1 MSGRVRGVA
10 MTSGVVML
18 LLTSCSSTSPQ
29 QSISQAVTRWST
41 ALADGDSATFC
52 GAMTADANADF
63 QGSLDLTDCPAAV
76 AKLSGV
82 ITPEDKEGL
91 RSIQVNADSVQ
102 VHDSQA
108 VVSGDAISYAKPVDA
123 QLQIV
128 GDLAMSLQNK
138 TWLLDIRVHRGS

>member
-1 MSGRVRGVA
+1 
-10 MTSGVVML
+10 
-18 LLTSCSSTSPQ
+18 
-29 QSISQAVTRWST
+29 
-41 ALADGDSATFC
+41 
-52 GAMTADANADF
+52 MTADAIADF

-82 ITPEDKEGL
+82 ITPGDKEGL

-108 VVSGDAISYAKPVDA
+108 VVSRDAVSYAKPVDE
-123 QLQIV
+123 QLQIG